1 MAEEMHLDLDNTE
14 KAVPRQT
21 ARYAFIAVSGLV
33 VLFGCATQQ
42 LAVDPTG
49 QAPVCA
55 VKAGDRQSYWNER
68 VARLD
73 GALVVLAGECPARPN
88 SEGGAGG
95 SGGM

>member
-1 MAEEMHLDLDNTE
+1 MSLDLDDAE
-14 KAVPRQT
+14 QAVRRQA
-21 ARYAFIAVSGLV
+21 ARHAFIAVSGLV
-33 VLFGCATQQ
+33 GLFGCATQQ
-42 LAVDPTG
+42 LAVDPAG

-55 VKAGDRQSYWNER
+55 VKAGERQSYWNER
-68 VARLD
+68 AARLD